1 MDCQDWKN
9 IGWNKPKSSNNNNKT
24 NNTTKIKLT
33 KKEKELNNFDDIQQ
47 ITKVSSKISQQI
59 IQGRSA
65 KKLTR
70 KQLAQLCNL
79 QENIITSY
87 ETGTAV
93 LNINILNKIK
103 KNLGILIKK

>member
-1 MDCQDWKN
+1 MDCQDWKH
-9 IGWNKPKSSNNNNKT
+9 IGWNKPKSIINNNNYK
-24 NNTTKIKLT
+24 KVS
-33 KKEKELNNFDDIQQ
+33 KKEKELNNFDDIQK
-47 ITKVSSKISQQI
+47 ITKVSPKIGQQI

-65 KKLTR
+65 KKITR

-79 QENIITSY
+79 QENVIASY

-103 KNLGILIKK
+103 NNLGILIKK

>member
-9 IGWNKPKSSNNNNKT
+9 IGWNKPKLINK
-24 NNTTKIKLT
+24 NKKNLT

-59 IQGRSA
+59 IQGRTA
-65 KKLTR
+65 KKITR
-70 KQLAQLCNL
+70 KQLAQLCNF

-93 LNINILNKIK
+93 LNNNILNKIQNK
-103 KNLGILIKK
+103 LGIIIKK